1 MDKKMGKK
9 VAVVVRTGPFNTLKS
24 VEAFRMG
31 VGLTLE
37 GNHVD
42 ILLMDDGVWN
52 ALRATSGQLE
62 RPDAEQFIR
71 SLEICGIGAYVDSER
86 LPSAY
91 HPKIR
96 EGIGRKTKK
105 ELVRMIDQAEVVIPY

>member
-1 MDKKMGKK
+1 MPGKK
-9 VAVVVRTGPFNTLKS
+9 VVVIVRTGTFNTLKS

-42 ILLMDDGVWN
+42 ILLMEEGVWN
-52 ALRATSGQLE
+52 AIPAVSRSLE
-62 RPDAEQFIR
+62 RPDADQFIQ

-86 LPSAY
+86 LPSSF

-96 EGIGRKTKK
+96 EGIRGKTKK
-105 ELVRMIDQAEVVIPY
+105 ELVQMIQQAEVVIPY

>member
-1 MDKKMGKK
+1 MGKN
-9 VAVVVRTGPFNTLKS
+9 VAVIVRTSPFNTLKS

-42 ILLMDDGVWN
+42 ILLMEEGVWN
-52 ALRATSGQLE
+52 AIPASSRKIE
-62 RPDAEQFIR
+62 RPDPDQFIQ
-71 SLEICGIGAYVDSER
+71 SLEICGIGAYVDTER
-86 LPSAY
+86 LPAVF

-96 EGIGRKTKK
+96 EGIRGKTKK
-105 ELVRMIDQAEVVIPY
+105 ELVQMIKTAEVVISY